1 MHTLS
6 QKLLTGVVAAG
17 MMISTG
23 IVSVA
28 ATQIGTGSVSGSGG
42 LTTPVNWNDT
52 YTAGAASGVVNGL
65 YVKARVKP
73 VLNMVISGSGLIDL
87 GDLVDTS
94 YSTGTVNI
102 EIGTNAVNGASAT
115 ARSTNGGL
123 QNTSS
128 PTTYINDL
136 TADEVA
142 DNYKFSSALGGA
154 DDSSY
159 AAFTETAA
167 LSTEVND
174 NTTSHTLYSS
184 NKPQVLSVGT
194 DDFSFSVSAKPSIE
208 TPAGNYSDIVV
219 VTVTGN
225 F

>member
-23 IVSVA
+23 VVSVG
-28 ATQIGTGSVSGSGG
+28 ATQIGTGSVTGSGG
-42 LTTPVNWNDT
+42 LTTAVDWNNT
-52 YTAGAASGVVNGL
+52 FTANSASGSVNGL
-65 YVKARVKP
+65 YVKARVRP
-73 VLNMVISGSGLIDL
+73 VLNMVVSGSGIIDL

-94 YSTGTVNI
+94 YSSGTVNV

-142 DNYKFSSALGGA
+142 DSYKFTSAIVAA

-159 AAFTETAA
+159 SAFTQSAT
-167 LSTEVND
+167 LSTEVDN

-184 NKPQVLSVGT
+184 NKPQVLSPTT
-194 DDFSFSVSAKPSIE
+194 DDFSFTVSAQPSIE
-208 TPAGNYSDIVV
+208 TPAGDYTDIVV

>member
-1 MHTLS
+1 MHTFS

-42 LTTPVNWNDT
+42 LTSSVDWNDT
-52 YTAGAASGVVNGL
+52 YTANAATGTINGL

-73 VLNMVISGSGLIDL
+73 VLNMVVSGSGLIDL
-87 GDLVDTS
+87 GDLVDTA

-123 QNTSS
+123 QNSS
-128 PTTYINDL
+128 DGGIYINDL
-136 TADEVA
+136 NADEVT
-142 DNYKFSSALGGA
+142 DSYMFSSAIVAA

-159 AAFTETAA
+159 SAFAQTAA
-167 LSTEVND
+167 LNTEVDD
-174 NTTSHTLYSS
+174 NTTNHTLYSS
-184 NKPQVLSVGT
+184 NKPQVLSV
-194 DDFSFSVSAKPSIE
+194 
-208 TPAGNYSDIVV
+208 
-219 VTVTGN
+219 
-225 F
+225 